1 MRQRAAFF
9 GLIFLS
15 FFLMGT
21 PAARAG
27 TAVFAPIDGIHGV
40 AGALAA
46 DQSDGQSAPP
56 AAGENDSDGND
67 DDSQGG
73 SGCGG

>member
-1 MRQRAAFF
+1 MRQRAALF

-15 FFLMGT
+15 FFLVVT

-27 TAVFAPIDGIHGV
+27 TAVFAPIDGIRGA

-46 DQSDGQSAPP
+46 DQSDDQIAPP
-56 AAGENDSDGND
+56 AVDENDSDGND